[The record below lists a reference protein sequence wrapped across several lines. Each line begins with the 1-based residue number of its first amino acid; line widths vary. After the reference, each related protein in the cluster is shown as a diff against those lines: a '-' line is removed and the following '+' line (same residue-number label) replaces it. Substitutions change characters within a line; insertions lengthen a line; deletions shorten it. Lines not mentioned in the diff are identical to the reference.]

1 MSITQADVLRAGKL
15 ARIRIH
21 NSNLEKVASQ
31 LTGVFNWIDQLN
43 QAHSQIQNQ
52 ALIVD
57 TQYRHLEHPDTDPVK
72 DQRNLVLQ
80 NAPHR
85 VHDFFAVPKVKE

>member
-1 MSITQADVLRAGKL
+1 MSITKADVLRAGKL
-15 ARIRIH
+15 ARIRIPD
-21 NSNLEKVASQ
+21 SNLDKVAEQ

-43 QAHSQIQNQ
+43 QAHSQIKNA

-57 TQYRHLEHPDTDPVK
+57 ISNRHLEHPDIDPTG
-72 DQRNLVLQ
+72 DQRGLVLQ